1 MAESN
6 DAVDLGRVLALCGF
20 GFNERARTA
29 LLELLPS
36 TLGEEVVAAWR
47 QGDELWKTVGDG
59 LEATPAAPWVALN
72 EAEQAD
78 GERREAET
86 SDGAETADI
95 AADGP
100 PQQTGDTDVDAF
112 FAEAD
117 AQMDAHQVEADYES
131 ELPATLVAR
140 VLIGSSDR
148 GAARVLG
155 DLPLA
160 LQGQVVV
167 RIARSTALSVR
178 RILTAEERP
187 ALAALRSALE
197 DGREVWG
204 VERACGILRALDGTP
219 PLRRAL
225 GSAAQVDEEVVGI
238 VQSHLFDFG
247 DLIRLRDTE
256 LQALLGACDNANLAR
271 ALFDSG
277 EPIRDRILANV
288 SDRRAGLLEDET
300 DLHAEATED
309 EIDLA
314 RREIL
319 ARARVLYERGTIT
332 TYFGSIQSETDL
344 DVPDPEEEEDEDSVS
359 DQETP
364 KQKKKVPTV
373 RPERN
378 LRRMGIAG
386 LATGILMIALVSL
399 VQWLTSGE
407 SRSSGPAARRA
418 AVRGGASGRVAVGV
432 ERQQTAAS
440 SRQPSESAGGATQLS
455 PGQILQTASGV
466 HALLEFPSPEGASPR
481 GISMVEV
488 DPGST
493 VQGPKSTEASEAGKH
508 PDAAASFYLR
518 VGRVKVTVMTDLFT
532 VHTPLGRVEA
542 TRGSV
547 FRVRVVLDGTA
558 RIHPLTGGADVIV
571 GDRRRRLVAGQGL
584 TVKPDGSVGRYQPD
598 AER

>member
-29 LLELLPS
+29 LPELLPS

-47 QGDELWKTVGDG
+47 QGEELRKTADDG
-59 LEATPAAPWVALN
+59 LEATLAAPWVALK
-72 EAEQAD
+72 EAELAD
-78 GERREAET
+78 GERREVET

-95 AADGP
+95 A
-100 PQQTGDTDVDAF
+100 
-112 FAEAD
+112 
-117 AQMDAHQVEADYES
+117 
-131 ELPATLVAR
+131 
-140 VLIGSSDR
+140 
-148 GAARVLG
+148 AARVLG

-167 RIARSTALSVR
+167 RIARSTALSAR

-204 VERACGILRALDGTP
+204 VERACSILRALDGTP

-247 DLIRLRDTE
+247 DLIWLRDTE

-288 SDRRAGLLEDET
+288 SDRRAALLEDET

-344 DVPDPEEEEDEDSVS
+344 DVPDPEEEEDGDSVS

-364 KQKKKVPTV
+364 KQKVPTV

-418 AVRGGASGRVAVGV
+418 AVRRGASGRVAVGV

-455 PGQILQTASGV
+455 PGQILQTVSGV
-466 HALLEFPSPEGASPR
+466 HALLEFPSSEGASPR

-542 TRGSV
+542 IRGSV

-584 TVKPDGSVGRYQPD
+584 MVKPDGSVGRYQPD

>member
-1 MAESN
+1 
-6 DAVDLGRVLALCGF
+6 
-20 GFNERARTA
+20 
-29 LLELLPS
+29 
-36 TLGEEVVAAWR
+36 
-47 QGDELWKTVGDG
+47 
-59 LEATPAAPWVALN
+59 
-72 EAEQAD
+72 
-78 GERREAET
+78 
-86 SDGAETADI
+86 
-95 AADGP
+95 
-100 PQQTGDTDVDAF
+100 VDAF

-204 VERACGILRALDGTP
+204 VERACSILRALDGTP

-288 SDRRAGLLEDET
+288 SDRRAALLEDET

-332 TYFGSIQSETDL
+332 TYFGSIQLETDL
-344 DVPDPEEEEDEDSVS
+344 DVSDPEEEEDEDSVS

-373 RPERN
+373 CPERN

-418 AVRGGASGRVAVGV
+418 AVRGGASGRVAV
-432 ERQQTAAS
+432 AW
-440 SRQPSESAGGATQLS
+440 
-455 PGQILQTASGV
+455 
-466 HALLEFPSPEGASPR
+466 R
-481 GISMVEV
+481 GN
-488 DPGST
+488 
-493 VQGPKSTEASEAGKH
+493 
-508 PDAAASFYLR
+508 
-518 VGRVKVTVMTDLFT
+518 
-532 VHTPLGRVEA
+532 
-542 TRGSV
+542 
-547 FRVRVVLDGTA
+547 
-558 RIHPLTGGADVIV
+558 
-571 GDRRRRLVAGQGL
+571 RRRRLRVSRRNL
-584 TVKPDGSVGRYQPD
+584 L
-598 AER
+598 AERRSCHRVRSCRRRAVFTHCWNSRLLKEPRPGASRWWKWIRARRCRGRSRPRPLRRANIPMPRPASICGWAG

>member
-1 MAESN
+1 M
-6 DAVDLGRVLALCGF
+6 
-20 GFNERARTA
+20 
-29 LLELLPS
+29 
-36 TLGEEVVAAWR
+36 
-47 QGDELWKTVGDG
+47 
-59 LEATPAAPWVALN
+59 
-72 EAEQAD
+72 
-78 GERREAET
+78 
-86 SDGAETADI
+86 
-95 AADGP
+95 
-100 PQQTGDTDVDAF
+100 
-112 FAEAD
+112 
-117 AQMDAHQVEADYES
+117 
-131 ELPATLVAR
+131 
-140 VLIGSSDR
+140 
-148 GAARVLG
+148 
-155 DLPLA
+155 
-160 LQGQVVV
+160 

-204 VERACGILRALDGTP
+204 VERACSILRALDGNP

-256 LQALLGACDNANLAR
+256 LQALLGACDNTNLAR

-288 SDRRAGLLEDET
+288 SDRRAALLEDET

-319 ARARVLYERGTIT
+319 ARARVLYERGTIK

-386 LATGILMIALVSL
+386 LATGILMIALVSF

-432 ERQQTAAS
+432 DRQQTAAS

-455 PGQILQTASGV
+455 PEQILQTVSGV
-466 HALLEFPSPEGASPR
+466 YALLEFPSPEGVSPR

-518 VGRVKVTVMTDLFT
+518 VGRVKVTVMTYLFT
-532 VHTPLGRVEA
+532 VHSPLGRVEA

-558 RIHPLTGGADVIV
+558 RIHPLTSDADVIV

-584 TVKPDGSVGRYQPD
+584 VVKPDGSVGRYQPD
-598 AER
+598 VER